1 MSNTHLSSDLA
12 QFRYDVFDSIDAV
25 DPDLWDCVNNA
36 SNHYLSFSYLSAFE
50 EGMKA
55 FMSFR
60 YLVFY
65 NLENQAVSTMVFQQ
79 FSARASDLLQNK
91 VASFLAEKI
100 RSAFSENP
108 LQILVCGNLF
118 ASGENGFAH
127 THLVSKKTVLS
138 LLNAAVS
145 ENFSDQNKRVPSF
158 VLIKEFWPSF
168 SDGNSLKE
176 KRFMEFEIDVNM
188 VIQFAEN
195 IRNMAAYIGTM
206 NTKYR
211 SRFKN
216 VYQKSAAVCKV
227 DFSAKQIREQLPL
240 IEKMYEEVISRVD
253 YNLGVLDIQTFVYL
267 KEALTDNFVFTGY
280 YLDDELVGFSTA
292 FLFDAFLDANFIG
305 FENRFKNSHK
315 LYQRMLLDFLDL
327 ALHKNIREVR
337 LGRTAETIKS
347 SLGAKPVPMKLYAR
361 HRSDIASKLM
371 RPLFASL
378 GPSTFE
384 LRNPFKN

>member
-1 MSNTHLSSDLA
+1 MFKTLSSTDPA
-12 QFRYDVFDSIDAV
+12 QFRYDVFDSIDAI
-25 DPDLWDCVNNA
+25 DPDLWDGVNIA

-50 EGMKA
+50 KGMKA

-60 YLVFY
+60 YLLFY
-65 NLENQAVSTMVFQQ
+65 NLDNQAVSTVVFQQ
-79 FSARASDLLQNK
+79 FSARTSDLLQNK
-91 VASFLAEKI
+91 VAAFLAEKI
-100 RSAFSENP
+100 KSTFSESP
-108 LQILVCGNLF
+108 MQILVCGNLF

-145 ENFSDQNKRVPSF
+145 ENFSDPKKRAPSF

-195 IRNMAAYIGTM
+195 IKDMAAYIGSM

-211 SRFKN
+211 SRLNN
-216 VYQKSAAVCKV
+216 VYQKSAAVYKV

-240 IEKMYEEVISRVD
+240 IEKMYKEVISRVD
-253 YNLGVLDIQTFVYL
+253 YNLGVLEIQTFVYL
-267 KEALTDNFVFTGY
+267 KEALGDNFVFTGY

-292 FLFDAFLDANFIG
+292 FLFDTFLDANFIG